1 MKKIKSK
8 LAGADQLGSAT
19 ELNYKRVT
27 SYGTVI
33 GGIVSILVTLAI
45 AVFTIAQFA
54 TIKYNPQYNQT
65 YGTKTDRTDEEIDIL
80 EGMPVFSFRYGIDR
94 YDIYGDYDLLPCPD
108 VLSNHGVAA
117 SQVEKMIR
125 VVNEESYI
133 ELDDWYCLDTN
144 TVAVDV
150 RIGPRITILPRD
162 DAETDLFVAVSYIS
176 RQFDPESYEGDND
189 SMEYTIWPGQYLT
202 FDQGKW

>member
-8 LAGADQLGSAT
+8 LAGADQLGSTT

-45 AVFTIAQFA
+45 ALFTIAQFA

-80 EGMPVFSFRYGIDR
+80 EGMFVFGFYGGKGR
-94 YDIYGDYDLLPCPD
+94 YDISSEYGENDDLLPCLNVLNKHD
-108 VLSNHGVAA
+108 VSD
-117 SQVEKMIR
+117 SQV
-125 VVNEESYI
+125 
-133 ELDDWYCLDTN
+133 
-144 TVAVDV
+144 
-150 RIGPRITILPRD
+150 
-162 DAETDLFVAVSYIS
+162 
-176 RQFDPESYEGDND
+176 
-189 SMEYTIWPGQYLT
+189 
-202 FDQGKW
+202 